1 MYDKLYSRSS
11 HGSTTYGMS
20 TMHAMTVTAR
30 LEWSGLFFKGNGKNF
45 RFKSTVERD
54 IYLEGCN
61 LNEGMILS
69 NVVLLI
75 WSETKLL
82 LEE

>member
-1 MYDKLYSRSS
+1 MYDKLYSWSS
-11 HGSTTYGMS
+11 HGSTMS
-20 TMHAMTVTAR
+20 TMHAMTTAR

-45 RFKSTVERD
+45 RFKSTAERD

-61 LNEGMILS
+61 LNEGMIIS

-82 LEE
+82 LQE

>member
-1 MYDKLYSRSS
+1 MP
-11 HGSTTYGMS
+11 
-20 TMHAMTVTAR
+20 
-30 LEWSGLFFKGNGKNF
+30 EWKAVFFMGNGKNF
-45 RFKSTVERD
+45 RFKSTAERD

-69 NVVLLI
+69 NVFLLI

-82 LEE
+82 LQV

>member
-11 HGSTTYGMS
+11 HGSTMS
-20 TMHAMTVTAR
+20 TMHAMTTADRNGVDGSVFQGKREAKNAR
-30 LEWSGLFFKGNGKNF
+30 L
-45 RFKSTVERD
+45 KSTTEGD
-54 IYLEGCN
+54 IHLEGCN

-82 LEE
+82 LQV